1 MDFWYDNEW
10 FTSKNQLF
18 KKNQVVNPAII
29 VDVSHDN
36 CVIDGVKDHNEQANI
51 VLRVI
56 ESLKKQPELKNLVK
70 GFMLESFIKEGRQNA
85 ESGNPIDMSGLSI
98 TDPCLSWESTAK
110 LILQVAKQH
119 SKG

>member
-1 MDFWYDNEW
+1 
-10 FTSKNQLF
+10 
-18 KKNQVVNPAII
+18 
-29 VDVSHDN
+29 
-36 CVIDGVKDHNEQANI
+36 
-51 VLRVI
+51 
-56 ESLKKQPELKNLVK
+56 
-70 GFMLESFIKEGRQNA
+70 MLESFIKEGRQNA